1 MTKRQLT
8 TALKLMRETQRH
20 IKPDG
25 AWVLRT
31 RHELLKT
38 VRREAMRRPISSTK
52 ERFKALILAF
62 VPRTTVD
69 LIRGPVMA
77 ALSVIGMVLGGSLA
91 SVSAAE
97 RSIPGDILY
106 PVKLAAEQARLLME
120 TEQPK
125 KLQLKT
131 EFVGRRAEEMKKIV
145 TTVDV
150 TKRSERI
157 REAADIMKKNLDTV
171 KTELHVVSMQEG
183 SVQAVEVAKSV
194 DKVSGQVNQAVKD
207 VRDLVPEDAKVDMT
221 EVQTAAVTTSVK
233 AVQIMIEK
241 SEDPGVKAIV
251 STDELK
257 RSVEEKVLGLEEGIA
272 DATQKVANVKQA
284 SIDAGQDPTPVAL
297 GAPTTTGSELLR
309 TLQAPID
316 QLKAAKESLETTK
329 QSLEKQDLQQVKEAL
344 GEAVKAISAAEKGI
358 AALVPEPKPLEGAG
372 TTLVTPTSTMVTPS
386 SSAVTVSSTAVHVT
400 TTQTGTSSSTS
411 ASADGR

>member
-8 TALKLMRETQRH
+8 TAQQLMRDTRRH
-20 IKPDG
+20 IRPDG

-38 VRREAMRRPISSTK
+38 VRRDALRCLPVSFK
-52 ERFKALILAF
+52 ERCKALILAF

-69 LIRGPVMA
+69 LLRGPVMA
-77 ALSVIGMVLGGSLA
+77 AVSVIGMVLGGSLA

-131 EFVGRRAEEMKKIV
+131 EFVGRRAEEMKKIA
-145 TTVDV
+145 TTTDV
-150 TKRSERI
+150 SKRSERI

-171 KTELHVVSMQEG
+171 KTELHTVAAQEG
-183 SVQAVEVAKSV
+183 SVQAVEVAKSI
-194 DKVSGQVNQAVKD
+194 DKMSGQVSQAVKE
-207 VRDLVPEDAKVDMT
+207 VRGLVPDDAKLEMN

-233 AVQIMIEK
+233 AVQVMIEK
-241 SEDPGVKAIV
+241 SDDPGVKEIV

-284 SIDAGQDPTPVAL
+284 SIDAGQDPTPVAI

-309 TLQAPID
+309 TLQEPID
-316 QLKAAKESLETTK
+316 QLKAAKESLVATK
-329 QSLEKQDLQQVKEAL
+329 ESLEKQDLQQVKQTL

-358 AALVPEPKPLEGAG
+358 AAIVPEPKLLDG
-372 TTLVTPTSTMVTPS
+372 PTSTLITPSSTIVTPS
-386 SSAVTVSSTAVHVT
+386 SSNVTVSSTTAHVT
-400 TTQTGTSSSTS
+400 STQTGTTSSTS